1 MLGPYFPFLVAMV
14 ALATLA
20 GLVCLFRRE
29 IRRHRRELELQS
41 RLKQQARPL
50 LEAARCAGCG
60 AGLSTWDG
68 TLAPLPP
75 RTRIGPTE
83 GEFVAYATERECLG
97 CGRRLTLW
105 IWSDGANWGFQ
116 EAESPD

>member
-1 MLGPYFPFLVAMV
+1 MLGPYFPLLVALV
-14 ALATLA
+14 AIAIVA
-20 GLVCLFRRE
+20 GVASVLRRE
-29 IRRHRRELELQS
+29 IRRHRRELVLRSLLQ
-41 RLKQQARPL
+41 QQARPL

-60 AGLSTWDG
+60 AALSTWDG

-75 RTRIGPTE
+75 RIRIGPTK
-83 GEFVAYATERECLG
+83 GETVAYATERDCLG

-116 EAESPD
+116 EAESHC